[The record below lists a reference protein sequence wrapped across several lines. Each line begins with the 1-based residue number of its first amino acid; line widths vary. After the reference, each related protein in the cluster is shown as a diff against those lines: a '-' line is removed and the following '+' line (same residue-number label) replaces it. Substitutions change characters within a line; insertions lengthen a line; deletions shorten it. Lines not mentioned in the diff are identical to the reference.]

1 MLTDAALAA
10 RLQRHVDDG
19 EVPGLVALVSA
30 HEPGVPSTTGEV
42 AVAAIGVKAF
52 GDTEPIGR
60 DAIFRIASISK
71 PIVAVAAMMLVDD
84 GTIALDEPVDA
95 WLPEMAARRVMR
107 TPDGP
112 IDDTVP
118 AKRAITVR
126 DLLSFR
132 MGFGVLMRAPGST
145 PIQRAEEALQLRTMG
160 PPWPPPH
167 LTPDGWIAALG
178 TLPLMHQPGEGWMY
192 NTGLQV
198 LGVLL
203 ERATSTPLQAL
214 LRARLFDPLGMA
226 DTGFHV
232 PSSELHRL
240 TTQYDPGDGTMQV
253 LDDPSSSWWA
263 TPPAM
268 PNAAGWLVSTIDD
281 LWSFVRFVIEGGRR
295 DDEQLLSPGSMD
307 EPVDGSADGRRPAR
321 QRGVPRRWQLGTR
334 DGRSR
339 RRADGPRC
347 DRLGRWYG
355 HVLADRHGQRHDAD
369 PPHPASDD
377 VTRTARRVR
386 RLRTGSRRARAGV
399 MTFGPVQAPPGD
411 VHWSH
416 EDPLRRITS
425 ITRHRDRGL
434 AARCG
439 ARSRRLPR
447 RRRARP
453 VQGGGIRR

>member
-19 EVPGLVALVSA
+19 EVPGLVALVST
-30 HEPGVPSTTGEV
+30 HEPGVPSTIREV

-107 TPDGP
+107 TPDGS

-145 PIQRAEEALQLRTMG
+145 PIQPAEEALQLRTMG
-160 PPWPPPH
+160 PPWPPTH

-214 LRARLFDPLGMA
+214 LRARVFDPLGMA
-226 DTGFHV
+226 DTGFYV

-253 LDDPSSSWWA
+253 LDEPSSSWWA
-263 TPPAM
+263 QPPSM

-281 LWSFVRFVIEGGRR
+281 LWSFVRFIIEGGRR
-295 DDEQLLSPGSMD
+295 DDERLLSPGSMD
-307 EPVDGSADGRRPAR
+307 ELLTDQLTAGDRRGNEVFLGDGSWGLGLTVPVGSPTVRGAIGWDGGTGTCWRTDTATGTTRILLT
-321 QRGVPRRWQLGTR
+321 QRAMTSPEPPDVFV
-334 DGRSR
+334 DFE
-339 RRADGPRC
+339 RAAGE
-347 DRLGRWYG
+347 
-355 HVLADRHGQRHDAD
+355 LA
-369 PPHPASDD
+369 
-377 VTRTARRVR
+377 
-386 RLRTGSRRARAGV
+386 
-399 MTFGPVQAPPGD
+399 
-411 VHWSH
+411 
-416 EDPLRRITS
+416 
-425 ITRHRDRGL
+425 
-434 AARCG
+434 
-439 ARSRRLPR
+439 
-447 RRRARP
+447 
-453 VQGGGIRR
+453 QG

>member
-307 EPVDGSADGRRPAR
+307 ELLTDQLTAGDRRANEVFLGDGSWGLGMAVPVGAPTVRGAIGWDGGTGTCWRTDTASGTTRILLTQRAMTSPEPPDVFVDFERAAGELAR
-321 QRGVPRRWQLGTR
+321 G
-334 DGRSR
+334 
-339 RRADGPRC
+339 
-347 DRLGRWYG
+347 
-355 HVLADRHGQRHDAD
+355 
-369 PPHPASDD
+369 
-377 VTRTARRVR
+377 
-386 RLRTGSRRARAGV
+386 
-399 MTFGPVQAPPGD
+399 
-411 VHWSH
+411 
-416 EDPLRRITS
+416 
-425 ITRHRDRGL
+425 
-434 AARCG
+434 
-439 ARSRRLPR
+439 
-447 RRRARP
+447 
-453 VQGGGIRR
+453 